1 MVATN
6 SVAKR
11 TGNISAG
18 TSIFGMVVL
27 ERELENVHREIDLV
41 TTPDG
46 SLVAMVHANNC
57 TSDLNAW
64 VEIFDEFADAMGIKA
79 DKNSQDRAKV

>member
-18 TSIFGMVVL
+18 TSAFAMIVL
-27 ERELENVHREIDLV
+27 EKELENVHPGNRHGHY
-41 TTPDG
+41 TFRRTSRYG
-46 SLVAMVHANNC
+46 SY
-57 TSDLNAW
+57 
-64 VEIFDEFADAMGIKA
+64 E
-79 DKNSQDRAKV
+79 